1 MCERRDRIGEQAKKE
16 EGGSSNLG
24 MTSEDD
30 EREEECWLKRNHA
43 SSNVNTCLVIIL
55 LKGCHHK
62 LKFDG
67 NHTRMGHNSNLC
79 AKVNLSHHSL
89 DST

>member
-1 MCERRDRIGEQAKKE
+1 
-16 EGGSSNLG
+16 

-30 EREEECWLKRNHA
+30 EREEEVLAKQNHA
-43 SSNVNTCLVIIL
+43 SSNVNTCLVIVL

-67 NHTRMGHNSNLC
+67 NHTGMGHNSNLG

-89 DST
+89 GLT